1 MGQPLSLRAET
12 RYAQAKPRKTDL
24 PHMATDDTLSDDQVQ
39 PFHLATAGLSGRL
52 LRLGPALDRI
62 LGAHAYPETV
72 SVALGEAL
80 ALAALFATSLKFD
93 SRFDN
98 GRFILQTKTDGPL
111 GFLVAHFDV
120 PGQLR
125 GYASVKPERT
135 DEVPTSGRIDQAALL
150 GNGYLAMTISPGG
163 DLDSYQGIVPLDGGT
178 LVDAAHTYFK
188 QSEQLPTF
196 IRLAVAR
203 HFVGGAWHWRA
214 GGLMLQ
220 YVPKVGGDAR
230 PLTPAEADAHD
241 ASMAGEQDED
251 WQRAR
256 LLAQTVEDHELLD
269 PTLSTDR
276 LLFRLFH
283 EEGVSRSAAVPLVA
297 KCRCSRERLEAFLST
312 FKPGELADMRTDQG
326 DIAVTCEFCATE
338 YRFPA
343 E

>member
-1 MGQPLSLRAET
+1 
-12 RYAQAKPRKTDL
+12 
-24 PHMATDDTLSDDQVQ
+24 MAVAPYTPDDSVQ

-52 LRLGPALDRI
+52 LRLGPALNQI
-62 LGAHAYPETV
+62 LSAHDYPEVV

-80 ALAALFATSLKFD
+80 CLSALFATSLKFD
-93 SRFDN
+93 SRFTD

-120 PGQLR
+120 PGHLR
-125 GYASVKPERT
+125 GYASVSEGRDGEVKGLER
-135 DEVPTSGRIDQAALL
+135 SQQAGLL
-150 GNGYLAMTISPGG
+150 GNGYLAMTIAPGG

-178 LVDAAHTYFK
+178 LVDAAHTYFR

-220 YVPKVGGDAR
+220 YVPKAGGDAR
-230 PLTPAEADAHD
+230 PMTPAEADAHD

-256 LLAQTVEDHELLD
+256 MLAQTVEDHELLD
-269 PTLSTDR
+269 PLLSPDT

-283 EEGVSRSAAVPLVA
+283 EEGVRTAGPLPLIA
-297 KCRCSRERLEAFLST
+297 KCRCSRERIETFLGNFDAAAIS
-312 FKPGELADMRTDQG
+312 DMRTPAG
-326 DIAVTCEFCATE
+326 DIAVTCEFCSTV
-338 YRFPA
+338 YRFDEPPRSKP
-343 E
+343 